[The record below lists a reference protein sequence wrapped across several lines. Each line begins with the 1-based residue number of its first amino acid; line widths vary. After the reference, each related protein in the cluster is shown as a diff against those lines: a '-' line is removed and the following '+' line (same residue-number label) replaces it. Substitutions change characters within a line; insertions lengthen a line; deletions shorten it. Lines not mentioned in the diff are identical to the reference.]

1 MVGRTVDRR
10 TPVPAAMARALA
22 CPAAADLVS
31 RALWDVAYLRDD
43 AHYFDDPRDPRDL
56 LPELLRVNGKLRM
69 LASQNIDGL
78 DLRVVRDRT
87 KV

>member
-1 MVGRTVDRR
+1 MP
-10 TPVPAAMARALA
+10 PVMGAPGMIIGLGEKQWK
-22 CPAAADLVS
+22 PSLG
-31 RALWDVAYLRDD
+31 
-43 AHYFDDPRDPRDL
+43 HL